1 MYLIQIEPEYLS
13 FYSWII
19 SFSIIYSRFIHV
31 VACVRI
37 SLFLRL
43 NFFVYLPHFVYLFV
57 NGHLSYFYLLA
68 VVNNAAVNMLGVV
81 LLSCTVDLGL
91 PCWISGM
98 ESACNAEVTGGAGSM
113 PGLGRSPGRGHGNS
127 L

>member
-1 MYLIQIEPEYLS
+1 MYLIQIESEYLS

-19 SFSIIYSRFIHV
+19 SFSMIYSRFIHV

-37 SLFLRL
+37 SCFLRL
-43 NFFVYLPHFVYLFV
+43 NFFVYLPRFVYLSV

-68 VVNNAAVNMLGVV
+68 IVNNAAMNMLGMV
-81 LLSCTVDLGL
+81 LLGCTAGLGL
-91 PCWISGM
+91 PCWLSGM
-98 ESACNAEVTGGAGSM
+98 ESACNAEVTGDAGSI